1 MLGKILEYA
10 FSSKPAGEG
19 SELTQADKN
28 RMWFKK
34 RSEIYKPSKKYHKH
48 SKTRKVKGDIT

>member
-19 SELTQADKN
+19 SELTEADKN
-28 RMWFKK
+28 RMRFKK
-34 RSEIYKPSKKYHKH
+34 LSKELKPFKKYHKH